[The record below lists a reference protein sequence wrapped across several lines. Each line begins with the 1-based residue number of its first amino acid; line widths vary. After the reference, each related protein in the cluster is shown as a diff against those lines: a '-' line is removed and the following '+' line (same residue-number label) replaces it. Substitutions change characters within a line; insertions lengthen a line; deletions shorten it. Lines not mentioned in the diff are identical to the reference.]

1 MTPTLRSPTAVRRAA
16 PARTARQ
23 RARSVTL
30 FHALSDDTRLQ
41 LLDLLRDGEQCV
53 CDLQDVLDA
62 AQSRLSFHLRV
73 LREAGLVMDRKE
85 GRWSYYTLVPEAL
98 AEAHDRVVALRPS
111 SLPGRAHLPVV
122 GRCCG

>member
-1 MTPTLRSPTAVRRAA
+1 MTTTLRSPA
-16 PARTARQ
+16 PARLSATARTARQ
-23 RARSVTL
+23 RARSVAL

-41 LLDLLRDGEQCV
+41 LLDLLRNGEQCV
-53 CDLQDVLDA
+53 CDLQDALGA

-73 LREAGLVMDRKE
+73 LRDAGLVMDRKE

-98 AEAHDRVVALRPS
+98 ADAHDRVVALRPAV
-111 SLPGRAHLPVV
+111 LPGRVRLPVV